1 MSYRVLRG
9 KTATATSGDEKTIN
23 TRVERGLHNS
33 STESTKS
40 QYRDN
45 KRKGDNLENIATVPV
60 TKYQKFELES
70 HEKLNSCDFPM
81 ELPSFVN
88 RYVTTHKREE
98 EITEKIFVKNPLPNN
113 MKVPIKSDEHLQEIL
128 QKTPEK
134 HKLLDLKKIFKGIQD
149 IAEAYLEQRQISDL
163 IVDVRLDSKYAF
175 AKQYFP

>member
-1 MSYRVLRG
+1 MSSRVLRE

-45 KRKGDNLENIATVPV
+45 KRKGDNLENIATVQI
-60 TKYQKFELES
+60 TKYQKFEMES

-88 RYVTTHKREE
+88 RYVTTHKQEE
-98 EITEKIFVKNPLPNN
+98 EITEKIFVNNPLPSN
-113 MKVPIKSDEHLQEIL
+113 MKVPKKLDEHLQEIL
-128 QKTPEK
+128 QKNPRKTRTLRFEK
-134 HKLLDLKKIFKGIQD
+134 NSQGYSGQSRGVPRTTSNI
-149 IAEAYLEQRQISDL
+149 
-163 IVDVRLDSKYAF
+163 
-175 AKQYFP
+175 

>member
-1 MSYRVLRG
+1 MSSRVLRE

-23 TRVERGLHNS
+23 TRAERGLHNS

-45 KRKGDNLENIATVPV
+45 KRKGDNLENIATVQI
-60 TKYQKFELES
+60 TKYQKFEMES

-81 ELPSFVN
+81 VN
-88 RYVTTHKREE
+88 RYVTTHKQEE
-98 EITEKIFVKNPLPNN
+98 EITEKIFVNNPLPSN
-113 MKVPIKSDEHLQEIL
+113 MKVPKKLDEHLQEIL

-134 HKLLDLKKIFKGIQD
+134 HEPLDLKKILKGIQD
-149 IAEAYLEQRQISDL
+149 KAEAYLEQRQISDL

-175 AKQYFP
+175 AK

>member
-45 KRKGDNLENIATVPV
+45 KRKGDNLENIATVQI
-60 TKYQKFELES
+60 TKYQKFEMES

-128 QKTPEK
+128 QKTPRKTQTLRFEK
-134 HKLLDLKKIFKGIQD
+134 NIQGYSGHSRGVPRTTSN
-149 IAEAYLEQRQISDL
+149 I
-163 IVDVRLDSKYAF
+163 
-175 AKQYFP
+175 